1 MFEKIYQKD
10 IIIYLSFIFISFPIL
25 LISGPF
31 LSDLLVVF
39 FSIFFLTRYKDFQFS
54 RQCRVFL
61 ALISIFYVLINISSI
76 LSDNVFLSLKS
87 TLPYFRFIFFS
98 FVISILISRIEKNEL
113 SNKYFNLIFQ
123 LIFIFL
129 FIDSFYQFF
138 NLENLFG
145 FEIPPHMSD
154 ERVSS
159 LFGEELI
166 LGSYISKIMFLYLGF
181 LHGKQNNPRNFLN
194 IDFKILFIILIT
206 LSTIFISGDRAA
218 FVLAIIGTFIY
229 LFINLNFKAIGIIA
243 VFMAIVFFIIQG
255 NPSYKSR
262 YNVLFQTIFI
272 DRVVG
277 QSTHHQ
283 HFKTA
288 YKMFDEKKLF
298 GHGVKSFRNK
308 CNLKKFNS
316 GPKSCSTHP
325 HNYYLQLLSAT
336 GIFTFII
343 LAIFFVFILKE
354 LIENFIIKIKK
365 NKINNK
371 KICYLISVFIAIF
384 PFATSG
390 SFFNNWISF
399 TIFLSLGFLLSEY
412 KILSYSVKRN

>member
-39 FSIFFLTRYKDFQFS
+39 FSIFFLTRYKHFQFS

-145 FEIPPHMSD
+145 FELPPHMSD

-354 LIENFIIKIKK
+354 IIENFIIKIKK

>member
-1 MFEKIYQKD
+1 
-10 IIIYLSFIFISFPIL
+10 
-25 LISGPF
+25 
-31 LSDLLVVF
+31 
-39 FSIFFLTRYKDFQFS
+39 
-54 RQCRVFL
+54 
-61 ALISIFYVLINISSI
+61 
-76 LSDNVFLSLKS
+76 
-87 TLPYFRFIFFS
+87 
-98 FVISILISRIEKNEL
+98 
-113 SNKYFNLIFQ
+113 
-123 LIFIFL
+123 
-129 FIDSFYQFF
+129 
-138 NLENLFG
+138 
-145 FEIPPHMSD
+145 
-154 ERVSS
+154 
-159 LFGEELI
+159 
-166 LGSYISKIMFLYLGF
+166 
-181 LHGKQNNPRNFLN
+181 
-194 IDFKILFIILIT
+194 
-206 LSTIFISGDRAA
+206 
-218 FVLAIIGTFIY
+218 
-229 LFINLNFKAIGIIA
+229 
-243 VFMAIVFFIIQG
+243 
-255 NPSYKSR
+255 
-262 YNVLFQTIFI
+262 
-272 DRVVG
+272 
-277 QSTHHQ
+277 
-283 HFKTA
+283 
-288 YKMFDEKKLF
+288 MFDEKKLF

>member
-1 MFEKIYQKD
+1 MLKKIYQKD
-10 IIIYLSFIFISFPIL
+10 IIFYLSLVFASFPIL

-31 LSDLLVVF
+31 LSDLLVVA
-39 FSIFFLTRYKDFQFS
+39 FSIFFLIRYN
-54 RQCRVFL
+54 RVSL
-61 ALISIFYVLINISSI
+61 SLISIFYILINISSI
-76 LSDNVFLSLKS
+76 LSDNIFLSLKS
-87 TLPYFRFIFFS
+87 TLPYFRFILFS
-98 FVISILISRIEKNEL
+98 IVISILVSHLEKNKVIT
-113 SNKYFNLIFQ
+113 NYFNLIFQ
-123 LIFIFL
+123 FIFIFL

-138 NLENLFG
+138 NLENLLG
-145 FEIPPHMSD
+145 LKISAHMSD

-181 LHGKQNNPRNFLN
+181 LHGKQNNPKNFLN
-194 IDFKILFIILIT
+194 IDFKILFILLIT

-218 FVLAIIGTFIY
+218 FVLAVVGTFVY
-229 LFINLNFKAIGIIA
+229 LLINLNFKATGLIVGFMVII
-243 VFMAIVFFIIQG
+243 FFILQS

-262 YNVLFQTIFI
+262 YEVLFKSIFV
-272 DRVVG
+272 DRVIG

-288 YKMFDEKKLF
+288 YKMFNEKKLF

-343 LAIFFVFILKE
+343 LTIFFVFIIKE
-354 LIENFIIKIKK
+354 LIKNFIIKIKK
-365 NKINNK
+365 DEINNK

-384 PFATSG
+384 PFATTG

-399 TIFLSLGFLLSEY
+399 TIFLSLGFLLSQY
-412 KILSYSVKRN
+412 KIFSYSKKKSKIHH

>member
-1 MFEKIYQKD
+1 M
-10 IIIYLSFIFISFPIL
+10 
-25 LISGPF
+25 
-31 LSDLLVVF
+31 
-39 FSIFFLTRYKDFQFS
+39 
-54 RQCRVFL
+54 
-61 ALISIFYVLINISSI
+61 
-76 LSDNVFLSLKS
+76 KS

-145 FEIPPHMSD
+145 FELPSHMSD

>member
-39 FSIFFLTRYKDFQFS
+39 FSIFFLIRYKDFQFS
-54 RQCRVFL
+54 RQSRVFL
-61 ALISIFYVLINISSI
+61 ALISIFYLLINISSI
-76 LSDNVFLSLKS
+76 LSDYVFLSLKS

-145 FEIPPHMSD
+145 FELPPHMSD

>member
-1 MFEKIYQKD
+1 MTKKIYQKD
-10 IIIYLSFIFISFPIL
+10 IITYLSFVFISFPIL

-39 FSIFFLTRYKDFQFS
+39 FSIFFLIRYRYFQFS
-54 RQCRVFL
+54 SKCRIFL
-61 ALISIFYVLINISSI
+61 FLIFIFYILINISSI
-76 LSDNVFLSLKS
+76 LSDNIFLSSKS
-87 TLPYFRFIFFS
+87 TLPYFRFIFFA
-98 FVISILISRIEKNEL
+98 FVISLLIRQIEKNDVIK
-113 SNKYFNLIFQ
+113 NYFNIIFQ
-123 LIFIFL
+123 FIFIFL
-129 FIDSFYQFF
+129 FIDSFYQFV

-145 FEIPPHMSD
+145 FRISEHMSD

-181 LHGKQNNPRNFLN
+181 LHGKQNNPKNFLN
-194 IDFKILFIILIT
+194 IDLKILFILLIT

-218 FVLAIIGTFIY
+218 FVLAVAGTFMY
-229 LFINLNFKAIGIIA
+229 LLINLNFKATGII
-243 VFMAIVFFIIQG
+243 VGFMVIIFFILQS

-262 YNVLFQTIFI
+262 YDVLFQTIFI
-272 DRVVG
+272 DRVIG

-288 YKMFDEKKLF
+288 YKMFDERKLF

-343 LAIFFVFILKE
+343 LTIFFIFILKE
-354 LIENFIIKIKK
+354 LIANFIIRIKK
-365 NKINNK
+365 KKINNK
-371 KICYLISVFIAIF
+371 KVCYLISVFIAIF
-384 PFATSG
+384 PFATTG

-412 KILSYSVKRN
+412 KIFSYSMKKK

>member
-145 FEIPPHMSD
+145 FELPSHMSD